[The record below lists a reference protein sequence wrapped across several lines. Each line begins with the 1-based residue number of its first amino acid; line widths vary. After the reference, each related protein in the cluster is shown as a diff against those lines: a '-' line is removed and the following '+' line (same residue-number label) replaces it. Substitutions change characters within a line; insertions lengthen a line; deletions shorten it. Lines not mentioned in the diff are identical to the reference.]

1 MKTDEIDKIIA
12 EALDAEKKKKT
23 HKGKPLSTHNGNRI
37 AAIRKILNIVFIIGF
52 IAAIIIYF
60 VFPEQKILFFSI
72 GFGALALK
80 IVEFFLRF
88 MF

>member
-12 EALDAEKKKKT
+12 EALEAEKKKKT
-23 HKGKPLSTHNGNRI
+23 HKGKPLSTHNGNR
-37 AAIRKILNIVFIIGF
+37 

>member
-1 MKTDEIDKIIA
+1 VKTDEIDKIIA
-12 EALDAEKKKKT
+12 EALESEKKKS

-37 AAIRKILNIVFIIGF
+37 ASIRKILNIVFIIGF
-52 IAAIIIYF
+52 IAAVIIYF

-72 GFGALALK
+72 GFGAIALK